1 MVGTLVRK
9 LVAAG
14 AAAGAAVAARRA
26 VELGWTMVRGQEPPT
41 AADVVSD
48 TELRDLLLWSA
59 VVIGAVA
66 VARSV
71 AAGAAVSLLS
81 PKDDEDED

>member
-1 MVGTLVRK
+1 MVGMLSK
-9 LVAAG
+9 LAAAG

-26 VELGWTMVRGQEPPT
+26 VELGWTIVRGNEPPT

-48 TELRDLLLWSA
+48 TELRDLLLWS
-59 VVIGAVA
+59 VVVVAAVA

-81 PKDDEDED
+81 PKDDQDED

>member
-1 MVGTLVRK
+1 MGMLSK
-9 LVAAG
+9 LAAAG

-26 VELGWTMVRGQEPPT
+26 VELGWVIVRGNEPPT
-41 AADVVSD
+41 AADVASD
-48 TELRDLLLWSA
+48 TELRDLLLWS
-59 VVIGAVA
+59 VVVVAAVA

-81 PKDDEDED
+81 RKDDQDEG

>member
-1 MVGTLVRK
+1 MGMVTALG
-9 LVAAG
+9 AAG
-14 AAAGAAVAARRA
+14 AAQGAAVAARRA
-26 VELGWTMVRGQEPPT
+26 VELGWTIVRGNEPPT

-59 VVIGAVA
+59 VVVGAVA

-71 AAGAAVSLLS
+71 GAGVAVSLLS
-81 PKDDEDED
+81 SKDDEDKG

>member
-1 MVGTLVRK
+1 MGTLVRK
-9 LVAAG
+9 LAAAG

-26 VELGWTMVRGQEPPT
+26 VEIGWTMVRGQEPPT

-48 TELRDLLLWSA
+48 TELRDLLLWS
-59 VVIGAVA
+59 VVVVGAVA

-71 AAGAAVSLLS
+71 AAGATVSLLS
-81 PKDDEDED
+81 PKDEQDDE

>member
-9 LVAAG
+9 LAAAG

-26 VELGWTMVRGQEPPT
+26 VELGWTMVRGEEPPT
-41 AADVVSD
+41 AADVTGD

-66 VARSV
+66 VARSL
-71 AAGAAVSLLS
+71 AAGATVKLLGAS
-81 PKDDEDED
+81 EDQDED